1 MFNFAVSKIPNLNWF
16 NYLEN
21 ADESYPLKCKKY
33 TYNGIDYNIVSYDK
47 KNVKDY
53 TNVRDARTLI
63 YNCNDKLVCIGPSK
77 NISFQDNC
85 IDCEELKTCHYENF
99 VEGTMINM
107 FYDYAS
113 DVWEI
118 ATKSTIGGDVS
129 FFRTSSINQTKTFRE
144 MFFDCIRFL
153 DIDMNSFNRRYCY
166 SFVMQ
171 HPDNK
176 IVTNFIYPNIVL
188 IEFYE
193 INVEQEI
200 FKYYPSPELHDH
212 GDHFTDDQVQL
223 LQKLSNKVRK
233 FNSDY
238 INNIN
243 NSKEN
248 HTIMGVIIRTSKG
261 TTFRIR
267 NKNFEDA
274 RILRGNQ
281 PKLEYHYL
289 ELRKSGKIK
298 QYLQYFPEHR
308 TIMNSYQGKV
318 HDFTNILYS
327 NYISCY
333 IKKEKKL
340 GLYEKEYRQHMY
352 EIHQIYLNKLKPEN
366 KAINFKVVTEYVN
379 NMKTDYLMY
388 SINYKF
394 REKKEDNNDN
404 NDNDNQTLNN

>member
-1 MFNFAVSKIPNLNWF
+1 MFNFAVSKITNHKWI

-21 ADESYPLKCKKY
+21 ADQAYPLKCKNY
-33 TYNGIDYNIVSYDK
+33 TYNGIEYNIVSYDK

-77 NISFQDNC
+77 NISLQDNS
-85 IDCEELKTCHYENF
+85 IKSQDLETSQLENF

-118 ATKSTIGGDVS
+118 STKSTIGGDVS
-129 FFRTSSINQTKTFRE
+129 FFRTSSVNETKTFRE
-144 MFFDCIRFL
+144 MFFDCIKFL
-153 DIDMNSFNRRYCY
+153 DIDMKSFNKRFCY

-193 INVEQEI
+193 ISVDQEI
-200 FKYYPSPELHDH
+200 FKYYPSLESHEH
-212 GDHFTDDQVQL
+212 GDHFTDNQIQL
-223 LQKLSNKVRK
+223 LHKLSNKVRK
-233 FNSDY
+233 YDSEY
-238 INNIN
+238 INYIN

-248 HTIMGVIIRTSKG
+248 HNIMGVIVRTPDGK
-261 TTFRIR
+261 TYRVR
-267 NKNFEDA
+267 NQNFEDA
-274 RILRGNQ
+274 RQLRGNQ

-298 QYLQYFPEHR
+298 QYLQYYPEHR
-308 TIMNSYQGKV
+308 SLMNSYQEKV

-366 KAINFKVVTEYVN
+366 KVINFKAVTEYVN

-394 REKKEDNNDN
+394 REKKDDDNNE
-404 NDNDNQTLNN
+404 QQSTI